1 MKKMKTRYSRKTM
14 CFSLMQCILACLV
27 LTVISSCSGKPRIS
41 FCGSDRSDLYL
52 LLKEEPFRLSRYNT
66 PEDAIDRAPEGTGVI
81 IVSDSYPVISV
92 GVSPEAV
99 EKAKKKRL
107 RLYVEYPA
115 SFPGLKIPRNAK
127 KATLERGV
135 ITSNV
140 FGDKLKP
147 MALLGIND
155 CHFLQVNAKDP
166 MIILA
171 RVAGFDRAE
180 YGIDDVVRY
189 PLLFQTGS
197 WLIATTKLSNFST
210 GRYGPNESWKEIW
223 RYILSWLTQTGD
235 LQIKNWLC
243 DVIPMY
249 TPDQILPADARKIA
263 VARGATWFYN
273 GRFFIDPSWKDL
285 WLKYQGDG
293 LMPVGPPVSQSC
305 INGDGSLGI
314 LEGHASRIY
323 FDGAEQYRYW
333 VRNDVQGEVAFG
345 ISSAGVLLKKPE
357 YYKVAGNLIDFIFK
371 SNLRSGARA
380 NKDSAVF
387 GLIGWALTH
396 PFVFYSDDNARSVLG
411 MIGASANLKT
421 DQWDREI
428 TENILA
434 NFRISSKQGFYGPG
448 GRMEQNNI
456 ERIGWRELGARDD
469 VINPHPH
476 FESWMWA
483 CYLWLYDKTG
493 YTPLLDKAKS
503 AIRLTM
509 EAYPEGWKWTNG
521 IQQERAR
528 MILPLAWL
536 VRVEDT
542 EEHRKWLDTVVS
554 KLLESQV
561 ECGAIREELGAG
573 HGDFGRTSSN
583 REYGLHEAPLI
594 FTNGDPVAD
603 MLYTSNFAFF
613 SLNEAARATG
623 NKKYLEAVY
632 KLSDFLIRIQVKSKN
647 HPDLDGAWF
656 RAFDFNRWD
665 YWASNADAGWGAWST
680 LTGWIQSWI
689 IATQVL
695 VEEKNSYWELTRKS
709 EINRYMQSTVDL
721 MLK

>member
-1 MKKMKTRYSRKTM
+1 MKNSN
-14 CFSLMQCILACLV
+14 FIWSIHFILMNCMLICL
-27 LTVISSCSGKPRIS
+27 LMPGTSSCSGKTQLS
-41 FCGSDRSDLYL
+41 FCGSDSNDLYL
-52 LLKEEPFRLSRYNT
+52 LLIKENLKPIRYST
-66 PEDAIDRAPEGTGVI
+66 PEEAINHAPEGTGVI
-81 IVSDSYPVISV
+81 MVSDSYPNMSV
-92 GVSPEAV
+92 GLSPEIV
-99 EKAKKKRL
+99 EKAKEKQL
-107 RLYVEYPA
+107 RLYVEYPS
-115 SFPGLKIPRNAK
+115 SFPGLDIPEK
-127 KATLERGV
+127 VIKADLERGV
-135 ITSNV
+135 ITSDV

-147 MALLGIND
+147 MALLGINE
-155 CHFLQVNAKDP
+155 CHFFRISIMDPLIVLAK
-166 MIILA
+166 
-171 RVAGFDRAE
+171 VAGFEKAE
-180 YGIDDVVRY
+180 YGLADVEKY
-189 PLLFQTGS
+189 PLLFRTGNCM
-197 WLIATTKLSNFST
+197 IATTKLSNFST
-210 GRYGPNESWKEIW
+210 GRYGPNDSWKEVW
-223 RYILSWLTQTGD
+223 RYILSWLTQNRD
-235 LQIKNWLC
+235 LQIKHWLS
-243 DVIPMY
+243 DVKPMY
-249 TPDQILPADARKIA
+249 TSDQHLPANARRIA
-263 VARGATWFYN
+263 VARGAAWFYN
-273 GRFFIDPSWKDL
+273 GRFFIHPSWKDQ

-293 LMPVGPPVSQSC
+293 LMPVGPPVSQSYQ
-305 INGDGSLGI
+305 NGDGSLGI

-323 FDGAEQYRYW
+323 YDGTEQYRYW
-333 VRNDVQGEVAFG
+333 VRNDVQGEAAFG
-345 ISSAGVLLKKPE
+345 ISSAGTLLKKPE
-357 YYKVAGNLIDFIFK
+357 YFKVAGNLIDFIFK

-396 PFVFYSDDNARSVLG
+396 PYVFYSDDNARSVLG
-411 MIGASANLKT
+411 MIGTSAYLKT
-421 DQWDREI
+421 DKWDREI
-428 TENILA
+428 AENILA
-434 NFRISSKQGFYGPG
+434 NYRISSKEGFYGPG
-448 GRMEQNNI
+448 GRMEQNFI
-456 ERIGWRELGARDD
+456 QRSGWKKLGAREH

-509 EAYPEGWKWTNG
+509 EAYPDQWKWTNG

-542 EEHRKWLDTVVS
+542 EEHRKWLDMVVS
-554 KLLESQV
+554 RLLESQV
-561 ECGAIREELGAG
+561 ECGAIREELGVG
-573 HGDFGRTSSN
+573 HSDFGRTSSN

-623 NKKYLEAVY
+623 NRRYQEAVY
-632 KLSDFLIRIQVKSKN
+632 KLSDFLIRIQVSSKK

-656 RAFDFNRWD
+656 RAFDYSRWD

-695 VEEKNSYWELTRKS
+695 VEEKESYWELTRNS
-709 EINRYMQSTVDL
+709 GINQYMQPTIDL
-721 MLK
+721 MMK